1 MCFQLFSDP
10 FFSFLL
16 LRCSA
21 AKSCP
26 TLQPHG
32 LQHPRFPC
40 PSPTLRACSNAC
52 PSNWWYSL
60 TISSS
65 VVPFSCLQSCP
76 ASEIF
81 PVSQFFTSG
90 GQSIRVSASAS
101 LLLLTGL
108 LFSRSGVW
116 MMSFSLETAN
126 GVYHPRALL
135 EADENFLACLSLILM
150 CSRKLCFHTEFI
162 SFSASPFGPVRPY
175 LSNIRV
181 LFQNR
186 SREGK
191 KTTGRDWMP
200 VWKMPFRWPRHRF
213 GSLYHFVSAMPL
225 YWGQRALCSENFLL
239 APPHTALPPLLKS

>member
-1 MCFQLFSDP
+1 
-10 FFSFLL
+10 
-16 LRCSA
+16 
-21 AKSCP
+21 
-26 TLQPHG
+26 
-32 LQHPRFPC
+32 
-40 PSPTLRACSNAC
+40 
-52 PSNWWYSL
+52 
-60 TISSS
+60 
-65 VVPFSCLQSCP
+65 
-76 ASEIF
+76 
-81 PVSQFFTSG
+81 
-90 GQSIRVSASAS
+90 
-101 LLLLTGL
+101 
-108 LFSRSGVW
+108 

-200 VWKMPFRWPRHRF
+200 V
-213 GSLYHFVSAMPL
+213 
-225 YWGQRALCSENFLL
+225 
-239 APPHTALPPLLKS
+239 